1 MKANGHTKIVNDESV
16 VDGRYRTRSAP
27 GSEVIREPKSTNG
40 FPVPPVVKLGLRAAE
55 AVSPNLA
62 AALLERL
69 FLTPRR
75 HGATGQELEWLAG
88 ARSFPVTSGKHD
100 LVAWSA
106 GSGPTVLLVH
116 GWSGRGAQLGAFIAP
131 LLKAGFRVVTFD
143 APGHGRSTGRRSS
156 VVEIAQAVID
166 VAGAAGPLHAVVAHS
181 IGTAATTVALRKG
194 LNVERLVYLSPPG
207 HVEYFLSGMATLFG
221 LRPETARLAK
231 ERIENRFGVAW
242 WTLEPFMLAGSMTA
256 PLDIFHDREDREVPW
271 AQAQALAERW
281 PGSRLNTTVGLGHK
295 RIIKDPDVIAYA
307 VRFIGEREESL
318 PSVAP
323 TVKAPESIF

>member
-1 MKANGHTKIVNDESV
+1 MKDDGHRKTVNDDSI
-16 VDGRYRTRSAP
+16 VDGWYRTRSATS
-27 GSEVIREPKSTNG
+27 SEITREPKNTNG
-40 FPVPPVVKLGLRAAE
+40 LSVPPVVKLGLRVAE

-156 VVEIAQAVID
+156 VVEITQAVVD
-166 VAGAAGPLHAVVAHS
+166 VARTAGPLLAVVAHS

-207 HVEYFLSGMATLFG
+207 HLEYFLSGMAALFG
-221 LRPETARLAK
+221 LRPETAKRAK

-271 AQAQALAERW
+271 VQAHALAARW
-281 PGSRLNTTVGLGHK
+281 PGSRLITTVGLGHR
-295 RIIKDPDVIAYA
+295 RIIKDPELIASA

-323 TVKAPESIF
+323 TARAPELTF